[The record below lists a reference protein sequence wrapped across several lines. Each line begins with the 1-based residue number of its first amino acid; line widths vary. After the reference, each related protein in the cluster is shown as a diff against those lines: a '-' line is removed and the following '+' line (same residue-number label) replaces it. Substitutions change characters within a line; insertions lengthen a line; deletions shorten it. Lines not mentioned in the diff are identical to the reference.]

1 MSFKTKNG
9 RRNQRGIAM
18 LVAMIA
24 MLLLA
29 IIGLGFMFM
38 ADTENSVNNSYKDAQ
53 KSYFAS
59 RAGLENVRLLLVP
72 PDPKTGAGAGPL
84 FFQADGLTMPS
95 VGVNTGV
102 LYVENPTGA
111 ADVIDPTTTSGTT
124 PTQNPTLDDELCQ
137 EKFVGMAT
145 LIAPAQGAPCE
156 ASPGNSGL
164 PAATTNY
171 FKAITPATTAGLIV
185 NTNTAS
191 ALPFKWV
198 RITKKQNFMAE
209 ANGGAGRLVDTTQP
223 NQGYQVCWDGKWQW
237 AIDPAASCRLTP
249 SPAAYTQSMM
259 PVWLLTSLSAT
270 PALGNKPG
278 SRRITQMEVASDP
291 PLIPNAPISTQA
303 PVTLQGSFQ
312 LNAYDS
318 CTCTCTTS
326 SSGSGGNTTT
336 TCGGAGCYSQ
346 AHAVQTAGTVNVV
359 GNSGTTTADPTLG
372 SPYLQN
378 VNPWPYDINSLI
390 DQYKTSAASP
400 NWSTG
405 CTGTANFA
413 ATPPQYLNCGTQT
426 SQQYG
431 TFPSSMLQNP
441 PIEPTPGS
449 YTSVTEYIP
458 GSVKLTSDAN
468 GSGILIVDGDLE
480 INGGLNWYGLIL
492 VRGQVSFTGG
502 GSQNVNLFGSILAG
516 EDVLAVNNGT
526 TSVDGDT
533 FGGSINFHYDVCAL
547 KKSGGQVPPKLLA
560 THEITY

>member
-1 MSFKTKNG
+1 MSLRTTIR
-9 RRNQRGIAM
+9 RRNERGVAM
-18 LVAMIA
+18 LVAILA
-24 MLLLA
+24 VVLLA

-38 ADTENSVNNSYKDAQ
+38 ADTENSVNNNYKDAE

-59 RAGLENVRLLLVP
+59 RAGLENVRLLLIP
-72 PDPKTGAGAGPL
+72 PDPKTGAGRGPL
-84 FFQADGLTMPS
+84 YDQAAALSMPTALAQ
-95 VGVNTGV
+95 TGV
-102 LYVENPTGA
+102 IYVENPNGA
-111 ADVIDPTTTSGTT
+111 ADVIDPTVAAGAT
-124 PTQNPTLDDELCQ
+124 PVANPTLDDQICQ
-137 EKFVGMAT
+137 EKFVGMG
-145 LIAPAQGAPCE
+145 LPAVPAGAPCD
-156 ASPGNSGL
+156 ANAAAL
-164 PAATTNY
+164 PINTLY
-171 FKAITPATTAGLIV
+171 FKAVTPATNPGIIV

-198 RITKKQNFMAE
+198 RITNKQNLMGTTGRFVD
-209 ANGGAGRLVDTTQP
+209 NGQAGNL
-223 NQGYQVCWDGKWQW
+223 QVCYDGIKQYP
-237 AIDPAASCRLTP
+237 IPLGASCLSTA
-249 SPAAYTQSMM
+249 SPANATMM
-259 PVWLLTSLSAT
+259 PVWVLTALAAT
-270 PALGNKPG
+270 PAFGNRPG
-278 SRRITQMEVASDP
+278 SRRLTQMEVASAP
-291 PLIPNAPISTQA
+291 PIVPNAPISTQA

-326 SSGSGGNTTT
+326 GTGSSATT
-336 TCGGAGCYSQ
+336 TCGGAGCYNQ

-359 GNSGTTTADPTLG
+359 GNSGTTTANPTLG

-390 DQYKTSAASP
+390 DQYKNNAASP
-400 NWSTG
+400 SWSTS

-413 ATPPQYLNCGTQT
+413 AIPPQYLNCGTQT
-426 SQQYG
+426 NQQYG

-516 EDVLAVNNGT
+516 EDVLAVNNST
-526 TSVDGDT
+526 TTVDGDT

-547 KKSGGQVPPKLLA
+547 KKSGGQVPPRLLA